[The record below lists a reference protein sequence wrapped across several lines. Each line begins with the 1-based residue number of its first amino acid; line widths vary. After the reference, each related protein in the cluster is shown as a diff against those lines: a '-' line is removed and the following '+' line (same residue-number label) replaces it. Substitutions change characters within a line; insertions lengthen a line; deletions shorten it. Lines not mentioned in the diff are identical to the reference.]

1 MDALGN
7 PILGPGGLPLP
18 VDSTVQGM
26 AGNDSLSGGLGN
38 DSLLGGTG
46 DDIYIVN
53 NISDSIIE
61 RTNEGNNQILT
72 SIGYTLICNIENL
85 TLTGAAV
92 INGTGNDSNNVIT
105 GNTRNK
111 VLSGLASDDTFFL
124 GGRCRC

>member
-1 MDALGN
+1 
-7 PILGPGGLPLP
+7 
-18 VDSTVQGM
+18 M